1 MTLFAFETIE
11 ESRQRKLFTL
21 LEVDFLS
28 THRFWLNIPLMAIAG
43 IAVAVIF
50 SLTDQVGSQ
59 VLVGLG
65 SGLLI
70 MLSNFFHGLG
80 HIIGSRKVNAPM
92 TALIMTVTVGVT
104 HFEDRVEQ
112 GSLVH
117 VGRSL
122 DGPTLNLAFGI
133 VAIAIYLFTLDS
145 HFLLFFGI
153 VNLGFGVLISLPIPS
168 LDGSVNLRELRNW
181 R

>member
-1 MTLFAFETIE
+1 MTLFAVETIE

-28 THRFWLNIPLMAIAG
+28 THRFRLNTPLMAIAG

-65 SGLLI
+65 YGLLI

-153 VNLGFGVLISLPIPS
+153 VNLGFCVLISLPIPP
-168 LDGSVNLRELRNW
+168 LDGSVNLRELRYW

>member
-1 MTLFAFETIE
+1 
-11 ESRQRKLFTL
+11 
-21 LEVDFLS
+21 
-28 THRFWLNIPLMAIAG
+28 
-43 IAVAVIF
+43 
-50 SLTDQVGSQ
+50 
-59 VLVGLG
+59 VGLG
-65 SGLLI
+65 YGLLI
-70 MLSNFFHGLG
+70 MLSSFFDGLG
-80 HIIGSRKVNAPM
+80 HIIDSRKVNAPM
-92 TALIMTVTVGVT
+92 TALIMTAAVGVT

-145 HFLLFFGI
+145 YFLLSFGI

>member
-1 MTLFAFETIE
+1 
-11 ESRQRKLFTL
+11 
-21 LEVDFLS
+21 
-28 THRFWLNIPLMAIAG
+28 
-43 IAVAVIF
+43 
-50 SLTDQVGSQ
+50 
-59 VLVGLG
+59 
-65 SGLLI
+65 
-70 MLSNFFHGLG
+70 
-80 HIIGSRKVNAPM
+80 M

-104 HFEDRVEQ
+104 QFEDRVEQ

-145 HFLLFFGI
+145 YFLLFFGI

>member
-1 MTLFAFETIE
+1 LAFETIE

-21 LEVDFLS
+21 LEIGFLS
-28 THRFWLNIPLMAIAG
+28 KHRFWLNVPLLAIAG
-43 IAVAVIF
+43 IAVTVIF

-59 VLVGLG
+59 ALVGLG
-65 SGLLI
+65 FELL
-70 MLSNFFHGLG
+70 LSRPRARYRQ
-80 HIIGSRKVNAPM
+80 SPVNAPM
-92 TALIMTVTVGVT
+92 TALIMTATVGVT

-112 GSLVH
+112 GSRVH

-122 DGPTLNLAFGI
+122 GGPTLSLAFGI

-145 HFLLFFGI
+145 YFLLFFGI
-153 VNLGFGVLISLPIPS
+153 GNLGFGVFTSLPFPS
-168 LDGSVNLRELRNW
+168 LDGFINLRKLRNW